1 MIEMELGL
9 RQNTGILSP
18 SQHSK
23 DPTSVQP
30 RMRHMP
36 FHTPMNKKLGRLHK
50 GSDKKKNSAR

>member
-50 GSDKKKNSAR
+50 GSDKKKK